1 MIINLAR
8 KDVPQQKM
16 LVSAIS
22 ISIVF
27 EPSELSCHLVV
38 LVLNMIEAL
47 SLTLLPV
54 NFLAKLKKKLQ
65 FSHHPETTK
74 ESILLFSPSLQIFQ
88 SNGASKSDINHIDCV
103 TFTCCLIEIRPS
115 FFFFSDVYS

>member
-88 SNGASKSDINHIDCV
+88 SNGASKSDINYIDCV
-103 TFTCCLIEIRPS
+103 TFTCCLIVIRPS
-115 FFFFSDVYS
+115 FFFFSDGYR